1 MLKFHKKL
9 NFLKIPYIFLVIIL
23 SSCYTSTYHGE
34 DFPYEIN
41 KNSVYIYDSEIKKV
55 DLDSCQLT
63 GKIGEYQINKKCR
76 KFDGYLEIGIKEM
89 FKMEEY
95 YVNITIYENDSTYFS
110 IIGNKR
116 IITKESLYSD

>member
-1 MLKFHKKL
+1 M
-9 NFLKIPYIFLVIIL
+9 VITL
-23 SSCYTSTYHGE
+23 PSCYTSTYHGD

-55 DLDSCQLT
+55 DLDSCQVT
-63 GKIGEYQINKKCR
+63 GKIGGYYINKKCR
-76 KFDGYLEIGIKEM
+76 KFDGYLEIGVKEM

-95 YVNITIYENDSTYFS
+95 YVNITIYENDSSYFS
-110 IIGNKR
+110 ITGDKR